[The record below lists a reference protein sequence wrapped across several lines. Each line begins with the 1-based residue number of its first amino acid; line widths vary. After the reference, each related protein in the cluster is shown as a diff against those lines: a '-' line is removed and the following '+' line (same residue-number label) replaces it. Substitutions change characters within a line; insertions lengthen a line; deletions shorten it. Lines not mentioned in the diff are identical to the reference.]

1 MKKTYVYFLV
11 PLVGLVIFGAI
22 YWNFSS
28 GYDKHL
34 EDIAAQAK
42 EAKQKKLEVSNLE
55 KKKAYDEAVA
65 ASDRRK
71 KEKDAKEKRDAADA
85 EAREQA
91 IDQRNRVQREAFSL
105 TQKIDRLT
113 KDVEAAKKE
122 IADIEDDKTKA
133 VAEQAHLRTLVQM
146 AQENAK
152 GMEAVLQK
160 IKDADEAA
168 IAAAKAAAA
177 AAAAAKK

>member
-11 PLVGLVIFGAI
+11 PLIGLVIFGAV

-34 EDIAAQAK
+34 EDLATQAK
-42 EAKQKKLEVSNLE
+42 EAKQKKIEQSNLE

-71 KEKDAKEKRDAADA
+71 KEKDAKEKRDAAEA

-91 IDQRNRVQREAFSL
+91 IEQRNRVQRDSFSL

-122 IADIEDDKTKA
+122 IADIETEKANA

-146 AQENAK
+146 AQDNAK
-152 GMEAVLQK
+152 GMQAVLQK

-177 AAAAAKK
+177 AAAAKK